1 VSVVHRVRLPT
12 GAQVLVDVGHRVEP
26 AEVIANR
33 RSAGEGS
40 SLQVAARLRRSP
52 AATADLVVAR
62 AGSRLE
68 EGEPIA
74 TDARGREVVAPAA
87 CLFLGYDRT
96 DGSALI
102 APLGEAEPV
111 IGHVRGEVAAVSP
124 EAVEI
129 SVAGSVLSGVG
140 GMGGAVHGELMLAVA
155 GPDDELRASAIDVTA
170 SGRIVV
176 GGSRASAETL
186 TRARAM
192 GVAGIV
198 VGGVLDKELRDFES
212 GQARRRSLGASAA
225 DFAVVVLM
233 GYGKVGLDDALFDWL
248 TAHDGH
254 TASLFGADARLYV
267 YDAAPPP
274 RRRPLAVTGDAVVG
288 LRRPFAG
295 RTGRVVRVLDA
306 TQASEVGGS
315 VRAAIVRFAD
325 GRTAVVPLAN
335 LEATEVGEGR

>member
-1 VSVVHRVRLPT
+1 MSVVHRVRLPT

-40 SLQVAARLRRSP
+40 SIQVAARLRRSP
-52 AATADLVVAR
+52 ADAADLVVAR

-68 EGEPIA
+68 AGERIA
-74 TDARGREVVAPAA
+74 ADDRGREVVTPAA

-102 APLGEAEPV
+102 APLGDAEPV
-111 IGHVRGEVAAVSP
+111 IGHVRGEVTSVSA

-129 SVAGSVLSGVG
+129 SVAGAMLPGVG
-140 GMGGAVHGELMLAVA
+140 GIGGAVHGELMLAVA

-176 GGSRASAETL
+176 GGSRASAEAL

-198 VGGVLDKELRDFES
+198 LGGVLEKELRDFEA
-212 GQARRRSLGASAA
+212 GQARRRSLGASIA
-225 DFAVVVLM
+225 DFPVVILM
-233 GYGKVGLDDALFDWL
+233 GYGKVGLDGALFEWL
-248 TAHDGH
+248 KAHDGH
-254 TASLFGADARLYV
+254 TASAFGADGRVYV
-267 YDAAPPP
+267 YDAAPAP
-274 RRRPLAVTGDAVVG
+274 RRRPLPVTGDPIVG

-295 RTGRVVRVLDA
+295 RPGRVVRVLDGLW
-306 TQASEVGGS
+306 ASELGGAWK
-315 VRAAIVRFAD
+315 AAIVRFAD

-335 LEATEVGEGR
+335 LEVTGAAERR